1 MLNDWT
7 VKFLSPSRVDTFIQF
22 LTGYEYNFGDNYKE
36 FTNEAFIDKLLK
48 LEPQSNFR
56 KANAG
61 TACHSLIERA
71 KFMTL
76 DGCYLVDNWLI
87 EVPEHDIELS
97 YPDCREQWLRLKI
110 EGIEIL
116 GKVDGVNLTS
126 IHDLK
131 FTSKVDFEKY
141 INSYQWKM
149 YLLGSG
155 LDKMV
160 YDIFEVKVH
169 DTLNQVEIKD
179 YHKLELYRY
188 SAMEQEVINVLHEYV
203 DLLYALEPA
212 IIARVSEYNGMI
224 DATIA
229 QLNAS
234 GLVTAESEINAF
246 VAVLEKKKIVVK
258 GLTDSNIF

>member
-1 MLNDWT
+1 MQKIPEKF
-7 VKFLSPSRVDTFIQF
+7 VKFLSPSKIDGYIQYQSG
-22 LTGYEYNFGDNYKE
+22 LNYKRE
-36 FTNEAFIDKLLK
+36 EYTTEAFIDKLLK
-48 LEPQSNFR
+48 LEPQSSR
-56 KANAG
+56 HKADAG
-61 TACHSLIERA
+61 NVCHSLIERA
-71 KFMTL
+71 KFTTL
-76 DGCYLVDNWLI
+76 EGDYLVDNWLI
-87 EVPEHDIELS
+87 TSPKHDIELS

-116 GKVDGVNLTS
+116 GKVDGINSTS

-155 LDKMV
+155 LNKMV
-160 YDIFEVKVH
+160 YDVFEVKVH

-258 GLTDSNIF
+258 GIK